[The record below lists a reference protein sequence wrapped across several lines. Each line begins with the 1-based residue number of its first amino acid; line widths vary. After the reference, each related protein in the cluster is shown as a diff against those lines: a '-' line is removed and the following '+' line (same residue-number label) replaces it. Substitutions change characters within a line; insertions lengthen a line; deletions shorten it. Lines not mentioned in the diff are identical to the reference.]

1 MDDSYSLFSFLER
14 SYDSANPLV
23 LVVSCDC
30 VFVPLC
36 GTVGSSSSSS
46 VAPWCSRD
54 GNRDGD
60 TRTHAALGVRGFA
73 ERGGCDRAIS
83 VRFDRPVRAATPPLP
98 SLAIVCV
105 WLPDPCH
112 DHGDRRGKGRPPSLL
127 YTLYTSCHTFA
138 STTMRNRGEKLSHND
153 IKRRLRLAIND
164 QTSAEV
170 ALLHLMDDFVFDFE
184 RLKAE
189 KGLNINLSNIDFL
202 DVAQFVGL
210 EPLWNFRDAPSF
222 DLHRSRIPTA
232 LFRNIVAD
240 MDILLMQYGTLQD
253 HATEEA
259 RSRFLAPIFSHL
271 VALFGGFIRNTPESL
286 MNGHTTT
293 RDRVNYQFKTLGA
306 ITLAFMEVKPK
317 NRGVEECLNAI
328 AQMIAECDACDW
340 NNVQLDVGMPIYGIL
355 CNGNSFQFFA
365 FDSSTK
371 PYKFSAGVVQGG
383 HFQITGGLPLV
394 DSSSEPTARS
404 FIHSLRPI
412 CETIFN
418 LLLVTYIASLKMFRD
433 MSQAASQPGLR
444 KCLGPVDGWDKTIK
458 FAEEALEKSQD
469 AEALRR
475 DDLIVDADATAEV
488 AFKALKLS
496 IDVVPWKY
504 YINPPL
510 MNGWNDDEVAKV

>member
-1 MDDSYSLFSFLER
+1 
-14 SYDSANPLV
+14 
-23 LVVSCDC
+23 
-30 VFVPLC
+30 
-36 GTVGSSSSSS
+36 
-46 VAPWCSRD
+46 
-54 GNRDGD
+54 
-60 TRTHAALGVRGFA
+60 
-73 ERGGCDRAIS
+73 
-83 VRFDRPVRAATPPLP
+83 
-98 SLAIVCV
+98 
-105 WLPDPCH
+105 
-112 DHGDRRGKGRPPSLL
+112 
-127 YTLYTSCHTFA
+127 
-138 STTMRNRGEKLSHND
+138 
-153 IKRRLRLAIND
+153 
-164 QTSAEV
+164 
-170 ALLHLMDDFVFDFE
+170 
-184 RLKAE
+184 
-189 KGLNINLSNIDFL
+189 
-202 DVAQFVGL
+202 
-210 EPLWNFRDAPSF
+210 
-222 DLHRSRIPTA
+222 
-232 LFRNIVAD
+232 
-240 MDILLMQYGTLQD
+240 
-253 HATEEA
+253 
-259 RSRFLAPIFSHL
+259 
-271 VALFGGFIRNTPESL
+271 
-286 MNGHTTT
+286 
-293 RDRVNYQFKTLGA
+293 
-306 ITLAFMEVKPK
+306 MEVKPK